1 MGSIGTAEI
10 LVVLVVALLVLG
22 PSKLPDAARS
32 VGRAIGEFRRY
43 TSGFQSE
50 LREAFSEPEPS
61 YPASPSDRAS
71 VDWSAPVEETQSTD
85 APASESTTPA
95 EPAEVEAAARP
106 ESDGNSPS

>member
-61 YPASPSDRAS
+61 YPASPSDTAS
-71 VDWSAPVEETQSTD
+71 VDWSPSVEDEQSAGAPEPEGV
-85 APASESTTPA
+85 APA
-95 EPAEVEAAARP
+95 PAEVETATRP

>member
-22 PSKLPDAARS
+22 PSRLPDAARS

-50 LREAFSEPEPS
+50 LREAFSDPEPS
-61 YPASPSDRAS
+61 YPASPSDTAS
-71 VDWSAPVEETQSTD
+71 VDWPVEEER
-85 APASESTTPA
+85 AP
-95 EPAEVEAAARP
+95 EPEAAAPPGPSQAETPGRP
-106 ESDGNSPS
+106 EGDGNSPS